1 MLRSLFPRTII
12 GQLIAGTV
20 LAQAVL
26 LGLFLSL
33 TVRHEL
39 DDNNVRSA
47 QRLESQTMLLAHLTQ
62 RSLEEGDAGQTQDL
76 VNAVMASPVI
86 NQARITDLDG
96 NTLALS
102 PVDSDGVNASEQAQ
116 IKPPFVYHSFRG
128 QNGEFEGVAPVLSEG
143 RPIALAWIEPDP
155 VTLHR
160 APHSLIQNALEYALL
175 ALLVNV
181 LLAIVLARTISRPLS
196 ILVAG
201 TKELASDPEHSQN
214 FPLPITTFNEA
225 GELTESFN
233 ATVMELRRQRA
244 GLRET
249 LAMLDSMLATA
260 PIGFAFYDRDLRYV
274 RVNQYLAEFHGI
286 PSEEHIGRHLREV
299 ITSGLE
305 AQIEAGIQ
313 QVFAT
318 GQPLYEMELEGA
330 TGDRPGESRSWIMS
344 FYPVHTEDQEVR
356 WVGKVAI
363 ETTQR
368 RKSEDAL
375 RKTEKL
381 AAAGRLAASIAHE
394 INNPLEA
401 VTNLLYLLHNHP
413 SLDTEARQY
422 SAMAQSELSRVSQI
436 TQQTLRFYRQSTQ
449 PTPGNLSEILDSVL
463 VLHNARIHGA
473 NVEVVCEYTPSAD
486 LRAFAGELRQLFA
499 NLIGNA
505 VDAMPRDGGRLRVR
519 VRPAQAWYGDNRVD
533 GVRVTIADTGSGMS
547 EEVRRRIFEPF
558 FTTKEATGTGLGLWV
573 SEEIV
578 MKHAGA
584 LHVRSRT
591 DAPSGTVFTIFFP
604 YDGIA

>member
-1 MLRSLFPRTII
+1 MPRTII
-12 GQLIAGTV
+12 GQLIASTIV
-20 LAQAVL
+20 MQAIL

-33 TVRHEL
+33 TVRREL
-39 DDNNVRSA
+39 AENDVRSV
-47 QRLESQTMLLAHLTQ
+47 QRLEAQTQLLAHLT
-62 RSLEEGDAGQTQDL
+62 RSSLEARDAEQTQSL
-76 VNAVMASPVI
+76 VAAVLASPVI
-86 NQARITDLDG
+86 SSARITDLEG

-102 PVDSDGVNASEQAQ
+102 PAEAGPIDKSEVAQ
-116 IKPPFVYHSFRG
+116 LKPPFVYRSFRG
-128 QNGEFEGVAPVLSEG
+128 DNGELEGVAPVLSDG
-143 RPIALAWIEPDP
+143 RPIALAWIEPDA

-160 APHSLIQNALEYALL
+160 APHSLVQNALEYGLL

-181 LLAIVLARTISRPLS
+181 LLAVILARTISRPLS

-201 TKELASDPEHSQN
+201 TKELASDPEHSQK
-214 FPLPITTFNEA
+214 FPLPVTTSNEA
-225 GELTESFN
+225 GELTASFN
-233 ATVMELRRQRA
+233 STVIELRRQRA

-260 PIGFAFYDRDLRYV
+260 PIGFAFYDRDLHYV
-274 RVNQYLAEFHGI
+274 RVNQFLADIHGLPI
-286 PSEEHIGRHLREV
+286 EKHIGRHLRELV
-299 ITSGLE
+299 APALGS
-305 AQIEAGIQ
+305 QIEGGVR

-318 GQPLYEMELEGA
+318 GRPVYEMELLGEA
-330 TGDRPGESRSWIMS
+330 ADQPGVQRSWIIS
-344 FYPVHTEDQEVR
+344 FYPVYTEEQEIR
-356 WVGKVAI
+356 WVGAVVI

-368 RKSEDAL
+368 RRSEDAL

-413 SLDTEARQY
+413 SLDAEAQRY
-422 SAMAQSELSRVSQI
+422 SEMAQGELSRVSQI

-449 PTPGNLSEILDSVL
+449 PTPGNLGEILDSVL
-463 VLHNARIHGA
+463 LLHNARIHGA
-473 NVEVVCEYTPSAD
+473 NVEVVREYSPGAD
-486 LRAFAGELRQLFA
+486 LRAFGGELRQLFA
-499 NLIGNA
+499 NLVGNA
-505 VDAMPRDGGRLRVR
+505 VDAMPRGGKLRVR
-519 VRPAQAWYGDNRVD
+519 VRPTHARFGSQRIE
-533 GVRVTIADTGSGMS
+533 GVRVTIADTGCGMPD
-547 EEVRRRIFEPF
+547 EIRRRIFEPF

-578 MKHAGA
+578 LKHAGA

-591 DAPSGTVFTIFFP
+591 AAPSGTVFTIFFP

>member
-1 MLRSLFPRTII
+1 MTRFLPRTII
-12 GQLIAGTV
+12 GQLITGTIV
-20 LAQAVL
+20 MQAIL

-39 DDNNVRSA
+39 DDNNARSL
-47 QRLESQTMLLAHLTQ
+47 QRLESQTELLAQLTQ
-62 RSLEEGDAGQTQDL
+62 RSLEARDAEQTQSL
-76 VNAVMASPVI
+76 VDAVRASPVI
-86 NQARITDLDG
+86 NSARITDLQG

-102 PVDSDGVNASEQAQ
+102 PADVDPLDPVEQAQ
-116 IKPPFVYHSFRG
+116 LNPPYKYHSFRG
-128 QNGEFEGVAPVLSEG
+128 QNGEQEGIAPVVSNG
-143 RPIALAWIEPDP
+143 RTIALAWIEPDP

-160 APHSLIQNALEYALL
+160 SPNSIVQNALEYALL
-175 ALLVNV
+175 ALIVNV
-181 LLAIVLARTISRPLS
+181 LLAVIMARTISRPLS
-196 ILVAG
+196 LLVSG
-201 TKELASDPEHSQN
+201 TKELARDPEHSSK
-214 FPLPITTFNEA
+214 FPLPVTTSNEA

-274 RVNQYLAEFHGI
+274 RVNQYLAGI
-286 PSEEHIGRHLREV
+286 HDIPVDRHIGRYLRDMV
-299 ITSGLE
+299 TSGLE
-305 AQIEAGIQ
+305 TQIEAGIQ
-313 QVFAT
+313 QVFET
-318 GQPLYEMELEGA
+318 GEPLYEMELNGVA
-330 TGDRPGESRSWIMS
+330 QDQPGIERSWIIS
-344 FYPVHTEDQEVR
+344 YYPVYAEEKEVR
-356 WVGKVAI
+356 WVGTVVI

-368 RKSEDAL
+368 RRSEDAL

-413 SLDTEARQY
+413 TLDVEAKQY
-422 SAMAQSELSRVSQI
+422 AEMAQSELGRVSQI

-449 PTPGNLSEILDSVL
+449 PTPGNLGEIMDSVL
-463 VLHNARIHGA
+463 LLHNARIHGA
-473 NVEVVCEYTPSAD
+473 NVEVEREYAAAGID
-486 LRAFAGELRQLFA
+486 LRSFGGELRQLFA

-505 VDAMPRDGGRLRVR
+505 VDAMPRGGRLRVR
-519 VRPAQAWYGDNRVD
+519 VRPSNAWYGTQLVP
-533 GVRVTIADTGSGMS
+533 GVRVTIADTGCGMS
-547 EEVRRRIFEPF
+547 DEIRRRIFEPF

-578 MKHAGA
+578 MKHSGV

-591 DAPSGTVFTIFFP
+591 TAPTGTIFSIFFP
-604 YDGIA
+604 YDGVA